1 MTVQHIITAPIILQ
15 IIFNAFLLFF
25 FFIWPSSNMG
35 TTNQIHRPMI
45 INRIIKKL
53 KWSGGTYPPLSLD

>member
-15 IIFNAFLLFF
+15 SIFNAFLLFF

-45 INRIIKKL
+45 IDRII
-53 KWSGGTYPPLSLD
+53 